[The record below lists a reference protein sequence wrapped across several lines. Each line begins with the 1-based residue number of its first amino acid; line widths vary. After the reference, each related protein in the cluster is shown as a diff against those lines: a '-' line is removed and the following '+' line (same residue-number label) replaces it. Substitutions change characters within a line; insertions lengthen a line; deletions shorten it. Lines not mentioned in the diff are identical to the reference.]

1 MLVIILIY
9 ILYFVVWIFI
19 TIFVENDKSMFITKQ
34 KQIYVVN
41 KILEELDKSS
51 SYTLDIY
58 NKTYT
63 FKYPSAQSN
72 YSSRALQIAFYFKD
86 DILKKVSI
94 ERDTGSIY
102 IERDDNLVK
111 YFDLLENAMT
121 SRMDYIDDIKFRI
134 IFPEY
139 NLNQERDERLAI
151 ILGDEE
157 PKEDKKDKKGFFS
170 KLFQKNNN
178 V

>member
-1 MLVIILIY
+1 
-9 ILYFVVWIFI
+9 
-19 TIFVENDKSMFITKQ
+19 MFITKQ

-51 SYTLDIY
+51 SYEMDRSTLS

-63 FKYPSAQSN
+63 FKYPRAQSS
-72 YSSRALQIAFYFKD
+72 YSSRDLQIAFYFKD
-86 DILKKVSI
+86 DILNKVSI
-94 ERDTGSIY
+94 ERDTGSID

-170 KLFQKNNN
+170 KLF
-178 V
+178 